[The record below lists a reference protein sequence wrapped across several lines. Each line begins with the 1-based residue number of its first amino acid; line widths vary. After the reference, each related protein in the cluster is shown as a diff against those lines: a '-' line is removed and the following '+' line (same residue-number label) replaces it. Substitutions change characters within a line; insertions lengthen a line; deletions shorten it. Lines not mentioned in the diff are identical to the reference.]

1 MFIRFMVRSYQK
13 TQWQVLFSLS
23 LTLIPQ
29 NQMFLIE
36 LNMV

>member
-23 LTLIPQ
+23 LPLIAQ